1 MIDIRPY
8 RADDSGP
15 LLDLVRQLQGFEAQ
29 LYERMKPAAD
39 IGAWYLD
46 LLERQCREQAGTIL
60 VACSG
65 DNRVGYATILTNVV
79 EDGSGDE
86 IPYVYAHVGDLVVA
100 ENARRQGIARLL
112 LEACESYARAAG
124 RDELRISVLAAN
136 NGAHSLYRACG
147 FADLQIKM
155 RKRLAK

>member
-1 MIDIRPY
+1 MIEIRPY

-15 LLDLVRQLQGFEAQ
+15 LIDLVRELQGFEAR

-46 LLERQCREQAGTIL
+46 LLERQCREEAGTIL
-60 VACSG
+60 IACEG
-65 DNRVGYATILTNVV
+65 ENRVGYATIFTNVV

-86 IPYVYAHVGDLVVA
+86 LPYVYAYVGDLVVTGA
-100 ENARRQGIARLL
+100 ARRQGIARKL

-124 RDELRISVLAAN
+124 RDELRINVLADN
-136 NGAHSLYRACG
+136 SGAHTLYRACG
-147 FADLQIKM
+147 FADLQIDM
-155 RKRLAK
+155 RKRLIK

>member
-29 LYERMKPAAD
+29 IYELMKPASD
-39 IGAWYLD
+39 IGTWYLD

-65 DNRVGYATILTNVV
+65 DNRVGYATILTHVV

-86 IPYVYAHVGDLVVA
+86 VPYVYAHVGDLVVA
-100 ENARRQGIARLL
+100 ENARRQGIARKL
-112 LEACESYARAAG
+112 LEACETYARAAG
-124 RDELRISVLAAN
+124 RDELRINVLAAN
-136 NGAHSLYRACG
+136 NGARTLYRAWG
-147 FADLQIKM
+147 FAELQINM

>member
-8 RADDSGP
+8 RAEDSGP
-15 LLDLVRQLQGFEAQ
+15 LLDLVRQLQGFEAA
-29 LYERMKPAAD
+29 LFERMKPAAD
-39 IGAWYLD
+39 IGAWYLE
-46 LLERQCREQAGTIL
+46 LLERQCREEAGTIL
-60 VACSG
+60 VACDG

-86 IPYVYAHVGDLVVA
+86 IPYVYAYVGDLVVA
-100 ENARRQGIARLL
+100 ESARRQGIARKL
-112 LEACESYARAAG
+112 LEVCESYARAAG

-136 NGAHSLYRACG
+136 NGARTLYRSSG
-147 FADLQIKM
+147 FTDLLIDM